1 VTKLRFNPPPLPCMP
16 TERVEGPS
24 KQQMESIKTI
34 FSQSRIRQMTGK
46 IFQRSFLTVY
56 FRQKNF
62 SSSTSSYQQYEQL
75 GVSGGGGQEED
86 IFL

>member
-1 VTKLRFNPPPLPCMP
+1 
-16 TERVEGPS
+16 
-24 KQQMESIKTI
+24 
-34 FSQSRIRQMTGK
+34 MTGK
-46 IFQRSFLTVY
+46 IFKRSFLTVY

-75 GVSGGGGQEED
+75 GVSGGGQEED